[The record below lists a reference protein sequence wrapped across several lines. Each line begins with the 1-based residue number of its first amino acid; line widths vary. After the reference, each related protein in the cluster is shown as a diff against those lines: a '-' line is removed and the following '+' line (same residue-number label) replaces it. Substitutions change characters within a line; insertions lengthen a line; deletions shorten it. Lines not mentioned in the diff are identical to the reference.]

1 MEHSDELNAELLS
14 LKGEVS
20 YIAAFPGTF
29 VSHTEEKAR
38 VTLEKFKMLGRPL
51 ALYRIEI
58 IDIIAG
64 DDPAPTPPKEAR
76 A

>member
-1 MEHSDELNAELLS
+1 MTTHSDELNEELLS

-29 VSHTEEKAR
+29 VSHTEAEAR
-38 VTLEKFKMLGRPL
+38 ATIEKFKQMGRPL
-51 ALYRIEI
+51 ALYRIEV
-58 IDIIAG
+58 IDLFVP
-64 DDPAPTPPKEAR
+64 PAEPIPEVKR